1 MSNTPLHP
9 EQLQGMFDSFRQNAT
24 NHAARVQAAG
34 ARYVAGREATDA
46 AIRGL
51 GGPLRGMAR
60 PTAAIAA
67 TVAVGAVVYG
77 ATKLLSRN
85 SALQDR
91 EPGWTDRIIQQR
103 SAAPQC
109 NPTPGHSH

>member
-1 MSNTPLHP
+1 MSNNPLHP
-9 EQLQGMFDSFRQNAT
+9 DQLQGMFDGFRQNAT

-67 TVAVGAVVYG
+67 TVAVGALVYG

-103 SAAPQC
+103 SAAPQR